1 MQAFPLFLCL
11 KDRQALVV
19 GGTDQAARK
28 VELLLS
34 AGARVSMI
42 AGTVTGEVAQLIAE
56 HRVHWA
62 GRDFTDAHLAG
73 VSLIIVATDDEALQ
87 EAVSCAAQARCV
99 PVNVVDRPAR
109 SSFLMPAIV
118 DRDPVTI
125 AISTGGAAPALA
137 RKVRGEIERLLPA
150 ALGRVARF
158 ADLFRDQVRRA
169 LDGPDARRR
178 FWDRVF
184 EGPVAALALAGDE
197 TGARRALIRL
207 LDGARREGVAV
218 GLVHH
223 VDTGRGDPDLLT
235 LKDHRLLQQADVI
248 AHDQRVSPQILAA
261 ARRDAGR
268 LFVGDD
274 GGLSGW
280 GSAELERQL
289 LALARAGKK
298 VVCLRGCHPSRAARV
313 DSGGFNPF

>member
-1 MQAFPLFLCL
+1 MESFPLFLCL
-11 KDRQALVV
+11 KGRQALVV

-28 VELLLS
+28 VELLLL
-34 AGARVSMI
+34 AGAKVSMI
-42 AGTVTGEVAQLIAE
+42 ARTVTGEVAQLIAD
-56 HRVHWA
+56 HRVRWA

-73 VSLIIVATDDEALQ
+73 VSLVIVATDDEALQ
-87 EAVSCAAQARCV
+87 ETVSHAAQARCV
-99 PVNVVDRPAR
+99 PVNVVDRPAL

-125 AISTGGAAPALA
+125 AISTNGAAPALA
-137 RKVRGEIERLLPA
+137 RKVRAEIERLLPA

-169 LDGPDARRR
+169 LDRPDARRR

-207 LDGARREGVAV
+207 LDSARSEGVAA
-218 GLVHH
+218 GMVHQ
-223 VDTGRGDPDLLT
+223 VDAGRGDPDLLT
-235 LKDHRLLQQADVI
+235 LKDHRLLHQADVI
-248 AHDQRVSPQILAA
+248 AYDRRVSPLILAA
-261 ARRDAGR
+261 ARRDAER
-268 LFVGDD
+268 LFVDD
-274 GGLSGW
+274 HRGFSGW
-280 GSAELERQL
+280 ASADLERHL
-289 LALARAGKK
+289 LTLARAGKK
-298 VVCLRGCHPSRAARV
+298 VICLRGCHPSRAVRV